1 MRPRLKTVA
10 LTALIAL
17 AAGLLQSCATLEQ
30 FLSALSNLKRLQFRL
45 ADVADFSVLGIKFGG
60 KTSLQDF
67 NIMDGVR
74 LVQGFSARRLP
85 AEFVINIEAINPN
98 DGTGGSP
105 QTVSTLTGLESRL
118 LIDDA
123 PTVVGNIDQAIEIPG
138 TGRSSTIPIRM
149 SIDLYEFFANKG
161 YDGLLNL
168 ALGLG
173 GANRDTARIALDAQP
188 TVTTPLGPVVYPGRI
203 TIISAEFR

>member
-1 MRPRLKTVA
+1 MRPRFKTVA
-10 LTALIAL
+10 LAALVVL
-17 AAGLLQSCATLEQ
+17 AAGCLQSCATLEQ
-30 FLSALSNLKRLQFRL
+30 FFSALSNLKRLQFRL
-45 ADVADFSVLGIKFGG
+45 ADVTDFSVLGVTFGG
-60 KTSLQDF
+60 KSSLLDF
-67 NIMDGVR
+67 NVMDGVK

-85 AEFVINIEAINPN
+85 AEFIINIEAVNPN
-98 DGTGGSP
+98 DGKGGSP

-118 LIDDA
+118 LIDDT
-123 PTVVGNIDQAIEIPG
+123 PTVVGNIDQAIQIPG
-138 TGRSSTIPIRM
+138 TGRSSIIPIRM

-188 TVTTPLGPVVYPGRI
+188 TVTTPLGPIVYPGRI
-203 TIISAEFR
+203 TIISKEFR